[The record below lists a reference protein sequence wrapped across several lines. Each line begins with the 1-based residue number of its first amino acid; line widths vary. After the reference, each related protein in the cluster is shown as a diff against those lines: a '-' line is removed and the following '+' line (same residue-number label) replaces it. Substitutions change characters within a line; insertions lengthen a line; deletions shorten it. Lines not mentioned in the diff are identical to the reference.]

1 MSEEAKRIQR
11 EMAAEGLA
19 KRLRE
24 IEMSEG
30 QNDEYEN
37 LLSRVEN
44 EIKQLRVTLDGVQ
57 VCSYSD
63 SRNSIVST

>member
-57 VCSYSD
+57 VCSHSD